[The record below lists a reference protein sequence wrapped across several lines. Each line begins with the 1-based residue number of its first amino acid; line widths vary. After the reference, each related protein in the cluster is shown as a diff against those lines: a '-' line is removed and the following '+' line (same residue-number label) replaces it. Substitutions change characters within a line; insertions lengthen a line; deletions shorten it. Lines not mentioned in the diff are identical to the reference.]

1 MLLALCIPLLTL
13 GCANSPS
20 QKTPLTYTGDVDQE
34 IELVGQVM
42 SSGTFHDHTLRLLGY
57 VLHPMGVLLDYALI
71 RSAHLAASQAPTVF
85 GYTVEDAAFV
95 GSPTPTHTSG

>member
-20 QKTPLTYTGDVDQE
+20 QKTPLTYTGDVDQ
-34 IELVGQVM
+34 VM
-42 SSGTFHDHTLRLLGY
+42 SSGTFHDHTLRLIGY

-71 RSAHLAASQAPTVF
+71 RSAYLAASQAPTVF